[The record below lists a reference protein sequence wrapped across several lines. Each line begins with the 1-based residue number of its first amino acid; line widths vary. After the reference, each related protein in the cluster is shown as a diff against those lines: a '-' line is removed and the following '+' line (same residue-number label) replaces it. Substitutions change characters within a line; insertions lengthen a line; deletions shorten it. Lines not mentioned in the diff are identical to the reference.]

1 ENEKDEVEGT
11 LWEADGELGVV
22 LSHGAAYDAD
32 SWEEQG
38 KQLAENDITAFAVED
53 TDKEELIAAAE
64 WLEDEQDIE
73 EVAILGASAGGTSAI
88 EAVEEEE
95 TLLNKVVL
103 LSPGGDATVIN
114 GIPVV
119 VVYNEGEGFVELED
133 NQQNK
138 LDALSIP
145 GEAHAQELVQ
155 DNETVQK
162 GMEDIR
168 QFFDV

>member
-1 ENEKDEVEGT
+1 KRQVEGT

-73 EVAILGASAGGTSAI
+73 EVAILGGSAGGTSAK
-88 EAVEEEE
+88 EDVEEEE
-95 TLLNKVVL
+95 THLTK
-103 LSPGGDATVIN
+103 I
-114 GIPVV
+114 
-119 VVYNEGEGFVELED
+119 
-133 NQQNK
+133 
-138 LDALSIP
+138 
-145 GEAHAQELVQ
+145 
-155 DNETVQK
+155 
-162 GMEDIR
+162 
-168 QFFDV
+168 

>member
-1 ENEKDEVEGT
+1 MEGT

-103 LSPGGDATVIN
+103 LSPGGDATAIKD
-114 GIPVV
+114 IPVF
-119 VVYNEGEGFVELED
+119 VVYSEEEGFEDLED
-133 NQQNK
+133 NQPNN
-138 LDALSIP
+138 LETLSIP
-145 GEAHAQELVQ
+145 GDAHAQELFQ
-155 DNETVQK
+155 DNETSEKV
-162 GMEDIR
+162 MEEIR
-168 QFFDV
+168 EFLDE

>member
-1 ENEKDEVEGT
+1 
-11 LWEADGELGVV
+11 
-22 LSHGAAYDAD
+22 AYDAD

-103 LSPGGDATVIN
+103 LSQGGDASAIKD
-114 GIPVV
+114 IPVF
-119 VVYNEGEGFVELED
+119 VVYSEEVGFEDLDDTHPINLETT
-133 NQQNK
+133 
-138 LDALSIP
+138 SIL
-145 GEAHAQELVQ
+145 GVDH
-155 DNETVQK
+155 
-162 GMEDIR
+162 
-168 QFFDV
+168 